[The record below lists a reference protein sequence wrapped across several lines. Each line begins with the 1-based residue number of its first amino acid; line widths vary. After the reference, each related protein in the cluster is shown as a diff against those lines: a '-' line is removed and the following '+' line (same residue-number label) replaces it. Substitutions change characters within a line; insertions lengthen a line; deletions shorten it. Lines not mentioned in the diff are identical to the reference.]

1 MGKINVKTTATLGH
15 KLAKNCTLI
24 GVLVVVLIGCLIN
37 GRVFLSIDNIA
48 NVGRQATIRGLLACG
63 ISLTIIC
70 GTIDLSISTLF
81 PLCGLVCLYFSNYSV
96 VLAFVMPLLVAATIG
111 TLNGLLITKG
121 KLHPWIVTIAVQ
133 LGLNGVNLMLTQ
145 GNTYKPSNMS
155 SALKS
160 FGNFSILK
168 TIDIELICFVVLY
181 VIMSRLVKSKPA
193 FRSMYAVGA
202 SEESAVMMGV
212 NVNKTKMLAHILCS
226 LFAGFTG
233 ILQVSSSG
241 AGRVTSGNG
250 YEMYAIAACVLGG
263 IHLAGGRGKII
274 GAFWGAWILAFLNNI
289 FNMQQYVNPI
299 WYQVVVGLLVII
311 VVFAQALSNKMHAG
325 FKKETTRI

>member
-1 MGKINVKTTATLGH
+1 
-15 KLAKNCTLI
+15 
-24 GVLVVVLIGCLIN
+24 
-37 GRVFLSIDNIA
+37 
-48 NVGRQATIRGLLACG
+48 
-63 ISLTIIC
+63 
-70 GTIDLSISTLF
+70 
-81 PLCGLVCLYFSNYSV
+81 
-96 VLAFVMPLLVAATIG
+96 MPLLVAATIG

-145 GNTYKPSNMS
+145 GNTYKPSSMG

-241 AGRVTSGNG
+241 AGKSN
-250 YEMYAIAACVLGG
+250 
-263 IHLAGGRGKII
+263 
-274 GAFWGAWILAFLNNI
+274 FWKRL
-289 FNMQQYVNPI
+289 
-299 WYQVVVGLLVII
+299 
-311 VVFAQALSNKMHAG
+311 
-325 FKKETTRI
+325 